1 MKTIVVSAVNIRK
14 GGTLTV
20 LRDCLEYLSG
30 LTKRYRIVALVHKRE
45 LCDYEGIDY
54 IEMPDIIKGWSKRL
68 WCEYVTMYR
77 ISKELAPVY
86 LWLSLH
92 DTTPR
97 VVAKHRAVYCQTSF
111 PFLKLKLNDWRFDYK
126 IGLFGLFTRLAY
138 SINIKKNDF
147 LIAQAEW
154 LRKGFAQM
162 FSLPQERFIV
172 APPKQRNPQTKTT
185 DGNRNEEYIFLYA
198 ATPDCHKNFEL
209 VCQAAQLLE
218 KEIGEGRFKVILT
231 VKGSE
236 NKYAKWLYRQW
247 GAVSSIEFHGF
258 MDKKTLY
265 QHYSM
270 VDCLLFPS
278 RIETWGLP
286 ISEFAPYN
294 KPMLLADL
302 PYAYETAAGSKQ
314 TAFFNPERPE
324 ELKSMMLQLL
334 TSDKSFLKEVE
345 KREIEEPKAENWE
358 ELFERLTVNDE
369 TQGVHEGR

>member
-1 MKTIVVSAVNIRK
+1 MKTIVVSAVNLNI
-14 GGTLTV
+14 GGTLTI
-20 LRDCLEYLSG
+20 LRECLSYLSV
-30 LTKRYRIVALVHKRE
+30 LAREEDYRIVALVHKKE
-45 LCDYEGIDY
+45 LALYDNIEY
-54 IEMPDIIKGWSKRL
+54 IEIPWSKKRWINRL
-68 WCEYVTMYR
+68 WCEYITMKS
-77 ISKELAPVY
+77 ISKQLAPIS

-92 DTTPR
+92 DTTPNVIAER
-97 VVAKHRAVYCQTSF
+97 QAVYCHNPF
-111 PFLKLKLNDWRFDYK
+111 PFLKWKWKDIIYNYK
-126 IGLFGLFTRLAY
+126 IVLFAWLSYFIYR
-138 SINIKKNDF
+138 IHIKRNNYV
-147 LIAQAEW
+147 IVQQEW
-154 LRKGFAQM
+154 IRKAFETM
-162 FSLPQERFIV
+162 LPLSQSQIIV
-172 APPKQRNPQTKTT
+172 APPEKKPSVQAKPSKTNDLYT
-185 DGNRNEEYIFLYA
+185 FLYA
-198 ATPDCHKNFEL
+198 SSPNIHKNFEL
-209 VCQAAQLLE
+209 ICQAAQLLE
-218 KEIGEGRFKVILT
+218 KEIGEGQFKVILT
-231 VKGSE
+231 VKGTE
-236 NKYAKWLYRQW
+236 NKYAQWLYKQW

-334 TSDKSFLKEVE
+334 TSDKNFLKEVE

-358 ELFERLTVNDE
+358 ELFERLMANNA
-369 TQGVHEGR
+369 H